1 MGSEM
6 HEDSL
11 MEEKESSTGLLR
23 RGLSIYYVGSMFFVA
38 GIALVALGAAFVMIF
53 QIHYGSEA
61 DKILYTTLFLGAG
74 IKFILIGINL
84 MIKQMKKGYY
94 VVGISAII
102 SSFALI
108 LFSTNY
114 LHNWYYPLVGYVLG
128 FYVIG
133 FLMLLGNAFA
143 NVTLWI
149 IEKNP
154 EYVAGEKKLAKT
166 YTDEEIQR
174 DIEEATRKSI
184 EITAT
189 GLQFDVDDVGD
200 IKLGKS
206 SPKTCGLITRVK
218 DDIGEIMSLRQTI
231 NPGSTDKW
239 GSIGIDK
246 ASTQLA
252 ETMMQKKEEKG
263 LFAGFKE
270 RLRKRRLEKQK
281 NN

>member
-11 MEEKESSTGLLR
+11 IEEKGRSTGLLR

-38 GIALVALGAAFVMIF
+38 GIALVALGSAFVMIF

-61 DKILYTTLFLGAG
+61 DKILYTVLFLGAG
-74 IKFILIGINL
+74 ISLILIGINL
-84 MIKQMKKGYY
+84 MIKQRKKGYY
-94 VVGISAII
+94 VVGVSALI
-102 SSFALI
+102 SSFAL
-108 LFSTNY
+108 LLLATTY
-114 LHNWYYPLVGYVLG
+114 LHNWYYPLISYVLAL
-128 FYVIG
+128 YVIG
-133 FLMLLGNAFA
+133 FLALLGNAFA
-143 NVTLWI
+143 SVTLWI
-149 IEKNP
+149 IEKSP
-154 EYVAGEKKLAKT
+154 GSMVREEKLTKT

-184 EITAT
+184 EATAS
-189 GLQFDVDDVGD
+189 GLQFEVDDIGD

-218 DDIGEIMSLRQTI
+218 DDIDEIMSLRHTMT
-231 NPGSTDKW
+231 PGETDKW
-239 GSIGIDK
+239 GSIGVDK

-252 ETMMQKKEEKG
+252 ETMTQKKVEKG

-270 RLRKRRLEKQK
+270 RILKRR
-281 NN
+281 

>member
-11 MEEKESSTGLLR
+11 TEGKGSSTGLLR

-38 GIALVALGAAFVMIF
+38 GIALVALGSAFVMIF

-61 DKILYTTLFLGAG
+61 DKILYTALFLGTG
-74 IKFILIGINL
+74 ITLILIGINL
-84 MIKQMKKGYY
+84 MIKQTKKGHY
-94 VVGISAII
+94 VVGVSAFI
-102 SSFALI
+102 SSFALLI
-108 LFSTNY
+108 LATNY
-114 LHNWYYPLVGYVLG
+114 LHNWYYPLISYVLAL
-128 FYVIG
+128 YVIG

-149 IEKNP
+149 IEKSP
-154 EYVAGEKKLAKT
+154 GPMVREERLTKT

-184 EITAT
+184 ETTAS
-189 GLQFDVDDVGD
+189 GLQFEVDDMGD
-200 IKLGKS
+200 IKLGKY
-206 SPKTCGLITRVK
+206 SPKTCGLITRIK
-218 DDIGEIMSLRQTI
+218 DDISEIISLKQTMA
-231 NPGSTDKW
+231 PGATDKW
-239 GSIGIDK
+239 GSIGVDK

-252 ETMMQKKEEKG
+252 ETMTQKKVEKR
-263 LFAGFKE
+263 LFEGFKE
-270 RLRKRRLEKQK
+270 RILKRFGKQK